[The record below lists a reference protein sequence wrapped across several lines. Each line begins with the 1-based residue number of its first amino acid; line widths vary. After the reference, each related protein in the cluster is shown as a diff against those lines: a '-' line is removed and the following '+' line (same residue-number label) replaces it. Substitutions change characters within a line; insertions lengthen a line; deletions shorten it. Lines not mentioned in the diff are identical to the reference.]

1 MRVYETDE
9 ERLPNLRLTL
19 SISSISNLD
28 EVSNLLKLKP
38 DTLQIEGVKSETGAI
53 YRASLWSYSEVYTK
67 EFDVDV
73 RIEQF
78 LNKLTNSAEEIKS
91 FQKNCGVNFLFTVTV
106 FIFDEQF
113 VPLVN
118 INNSLIALLNNF
130 SFDLQFTLQLYLQ
143 LEQA

>member
-38 DTLQIEGVKSETGAI
+38 DTLQIKGVKSETGAI
-53 YRASLWSYSEVYTK
+53 YRVSLWSYSEVYTK
-67 EFDVDV
+67 EFDIDV

-78 LNKLTNSAEEIKS
+78 LNKFTNSAEEIKS

-113 VPLVN
+113 VPVVD